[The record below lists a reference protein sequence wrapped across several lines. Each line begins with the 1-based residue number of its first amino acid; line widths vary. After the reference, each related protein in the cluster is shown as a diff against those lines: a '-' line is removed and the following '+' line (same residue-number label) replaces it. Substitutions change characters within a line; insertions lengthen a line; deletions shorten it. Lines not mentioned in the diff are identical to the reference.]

1 MWHFKDK
8 ENGIEIT
15 GTRQQLKEQLNI
27 FIVGFGDGD
36 DYYEEIADVWDD
48 RHWAIIV
55 REYKLVGN
63 DD

>member
-8 ENGIEIT
+8 DFEVH

-36 DYYEEIADVWDD
+36 DYYEEIADVWDNK
-48 RHWAIIV
+48 HWKQICKDYGIW
-55 REYKLVGN
+55 GN